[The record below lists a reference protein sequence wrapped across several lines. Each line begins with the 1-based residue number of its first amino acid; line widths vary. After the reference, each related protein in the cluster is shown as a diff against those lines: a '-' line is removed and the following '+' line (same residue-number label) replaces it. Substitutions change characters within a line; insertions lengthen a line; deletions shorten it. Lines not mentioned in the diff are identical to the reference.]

1 MPILV
6 TGATGSVGRHLLAEL
21 LAAGADV
28 RAVTRDLDRANLP
41 AGIEVVAGNYATGDL
56 PAGIFDGVERAFVFP
71 ADEGI
76 CAFAAAAGSAGLER
90 LVAMSSAAASLRY
103 PRDQR
108 SVSARHHLAFETD
121 LHATGIPLTILRP
134 GPFAN
139 NLLGWAHTIRA
150 AGFAAGPYPES
161 RQAPLHE
168 ADVAAVAA
176 VALLEDGN
184 ALDGQILE
192 LSGPQALTRRE
203 QLAAIGAAL
212 GRDLIFRE
220 QAPGEFAAAM
230 APYMPSEII
239 EMVLDHWRDTQF
251 DPDLVFPT
259 TEAVTGRPARTLSEW
274 ARDHVADFS

>member
-6 TGATGSVGRHLLAEL
+6 TGATGSVGRHLVAEL
-21 LAAGADV
+21 LTAGADV
-28 RAVTRDLDRANLP
+28 RAVTRDPGRANLP
-41 AGIEVVAGNYATGDL
+41 AGVEVVAGNYASGDL

-76 CAFAAAAGSAGLER
+76 GPFAAAAGSAGLER

-176 VALLEDGN
+176 VALLADGD
-184 ALDGQILE
+184 ALAGATLD
-192 LSGPQALTRRE
+192 LSGPEALTRRE
-203 QLAAIGAAL
+203 QLGAIGDAI
-212 GRDLIFRE
+212 GRELAFRE
-220 QAPGEFAAAM
+220 QTPGEFAAAM
-230 APYMPSEII
+230 AQYMPSEII
-239 EMVLDHWRDTQF
+239 EMVLDHWHDTQF
-251 DPDLVFPT
+251 DPDLVFAT
-259 TEAVTGRPARTLSEW
+259 TEAVTGRPARTLRDW
-274 ARDHVADFS
+274 ARDHAADFS

>member
-6 TGATGSVGRHLLAEL
+6 TGATGSVGRHLVAEL
-21 LAAGADV
+21 LTAGATV
-28 RAVTRDLDRANLP
+28 RAVTRDPDRADLP
-41 AGIEVVAGNYATGDL
+41 AGIDVVAGNYATGDL

-76 CAFAAAAGSAGLER
+76 GAFAAAVGSAGLER

-103 PRDQR
+103 PRDRR
-108 SVSARHHLAFETD
+108 SASARHHLAFETD

-176 VALLEDGN
+176 VALLADGD

-212 GRDLIFRE
+212 GRDLTFRE

-230 APYMPSEII
+230 APYMPGEII
-239 EMVLDHWRDTQF
+239 EMVLDHWHDTQF

-259 TEAVTGRPARTLSEW
+259 TEAVTGRPARTLREW